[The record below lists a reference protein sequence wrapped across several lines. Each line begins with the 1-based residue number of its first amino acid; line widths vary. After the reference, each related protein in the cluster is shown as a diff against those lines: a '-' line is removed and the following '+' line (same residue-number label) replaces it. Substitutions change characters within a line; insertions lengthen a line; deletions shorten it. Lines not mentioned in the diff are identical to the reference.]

1 MGTPVV
7 PYVAPPRVFATPAMP
22 QQYMY
27 QGVDGLERYAAAM
40 AEYNKA
46 VEGVNSAN
54 NAAYQA
60 QVGSGTT
67 LEQARLAA
75 IESDAARTAGS
86 AETLLARNAGAAE
99 NLLARNAA
107 ATESALVRTD
117 QSAETL
123 LARNAGA
130 AENLL
135 ARNAAASESLAERGA
150 RATAQ
155 TNAETYGASESA
167 FERQARVD
175 AAKQASID
183 TQALESLR
191 NTGAMGLDKQTNEA
205 QLAQIK
211 AQIDSQKALQTGAQT
226 FGASESAAER
236 AARVAELTQSSNAA
250 QSLEALRT
258 AGAKDIGAQANAA
271 ELQRLQTQIAATGGQ
286 ATTAQAAEMARLQ
299 AQLGS
304 AASLQSSAQTFQQ
317 QTEEQRY
324 MRSLAEQN
332 NANARMDTVM
342 GKFGFTGATP
352 TGGAAG
358 ADPYASGATDTQ
370 ELDAENA
377 AFAWAKDKIGL
388 ASRAASNSLSSEMA
402 ARGITGSGIEA
413 QQLGLA
419 SDQAVGQIG
428 DTAREQA
435 LASLQRRYQVSDR
448 NAALTSTKRAQD
460 IGLVQSLASLA
471 KPTGGAA
478 Y

>member
-7 PYVAPPRVFATPAMP
+7 IPYTPPQFNITPP
-22 QQYMY
+22 TPPSFIPYFYTEDQKR
-27 QGVDGLERYAAAM
+27 EHAAQ
-40 AEYNKA
+40 
-46 VEGVNSAN
+46 V
-54 NAAYQA
+54 AAYNTALASYQA
-60 QVGSGTT
+60 AQASAYGSQVQAGTSV
-67 LEQARLAA
+67 EQARLAA
-75 IESDAARTAGS
+75 Q
-86 AETLLARNAGAAE
+86 
-99 NLLARNAA
+99 
-107 ATESALVRTD
+107 ESALERAARITAQAQGQTD
-117 QSAETL
+117 QLALSAQN
-123 LARNAGA
+123 NA
-130 AENLL
+130 
-135 ARNAAASESLAERGA
+135 
-150 RATAQ
+150 
-155 TNAETYGASESA
+155 
-167 FERQARVD
+167 
-175 AAKQASID
+175 
-183 TQALESLR
+183 
-191 NTGAMGLDKQTNEA
+191 A
-205 QLAQIK
+205 QLAQLQ
-211 AQIDSQKALQTGAQT
+211 AQITSTGGLASQAQTAEMARLQAQISSQSALQTGAQT

-236 AARVAELTQSSNAA
+236 AARIAELTQSSTAA

-271 ELQRLQTQIAATGGQ
+271 ELQRLQTQIAATGGL

-304 AASLQSSAQTFQQ
+304 AASLQSSAQTYGASETAAERAARMAELAQTQSGAQSLAGYQNTLQQ

-324 MRSLAEQN
+324 MRALAEQN
-332 NANARMDTVM
+332 TANARMDTVM

-377 AFAWAKDKIGL
+377 AFARAKDKIGL
-388 ASRAASNSLSSEMA
+388 ASRAASDSLSAQMA
-402 ARGITGSGIEA
+402 SRGITGSGIEA

-419 SDQAVGQIG
+419 SDQAVGQIS